1 MSKILVVDDEVD
13 ITKVL
18 KKRLSTAGFDVII
31 AMDGYQGTE
40 FAYKEL
46 PDLIILDLMLPA
58 GGGLSVLKNLKLSV
72 KTSDIPV
79 VVLTAMRDEKYKNE
93 ILTAGVESY
102 LEKPYDIEKLIVVI
116 KDLLDKK
123 KEG

>member
-1 MSKILVVDDEVD
+1 MSKILVIDDEVD
-13 ITKVL
+13 IIKVL
-18 KKRLSTAGFDVII
+18 KKRLSSAGFDVII

-72 KTSDIPV
+72 KTNDIPI
-79 VVLTAMRDEKYKNE
+79 VVLTAMRDEKYKND
-93 ILTAGVESY
+93 ILTAGIEAY
-102 LEKPYDIEKLIVVI
+102 LEKPYDIEKLIIVI
-116 KDLLDKK
+116 KNLLDKK